1 MEILTRLGMAVAIVL
16 SGVVLYWG
24 ISQLRLSVLRR
35 RVTNGSQLGEL
46 ELRPGVPAI
55 LYFTTPDC
63 APCRT
68 VQGPAIEELGEQLG
82 ERLQVIK
89 IDASEQ
95 MALADYWGVLS
106 VPTTFIIDA
115 QGRPRHVNNG
125 VTPAVRLRQQLRE
138 FAGLVDRAEDKPR
151 AGVAEKRKAFRTQGG

>member
-1 MEILTRLGMAVAIVL
+1 MELLTRLGIAIAIAL
-16 SGVVLYWG
+16 GGVVLYWAVAK
-24 ISQLRLSVLRR
+24 LRLSLLRR
-35 RVTNGSQLGEL
+35 RAASGSHFGGL

-55 LYFTTPDC
+55 LYFTTPNC

-68 VQGPAIEELGEQLG
+68 VQGPAVEELREQMG
-82 ERLQVIK
+82 ARLQIIK

-95 MALADYWGVLS
+95 IALADYWGVLS

-138 FAGLVDRAEDKPR
+138 FAGLVDPAEDQPR
-151 AGVAEKRKAFRTQGG
+151 AGVPEKRKAFRAPGG

>member
-1 MEILTRLGMAVAIVL
+1 MEILTRLGIAMAIVL
-16 SGVVLYWG
+16 GGVLFYWAATR
-24 ISQLRLSVLRR
+24 LRLSLLRHR
-35 RVTNGSQLGEL
+35 AQGGGRFGGL
-46 ELRPGVPAI
+46 ELRLGVPAI

-68 VQGPAIEELGEQLG
+68 VQGPAIEELSEQLG

-125 VTPAVRLRQQLRE
+125 VMTAVRLRQQLRE
-138 FAGLVDRAEDKPR
+138 FAGLTDLAEDKPR
-151 AGVAEKRKAFRTQGG
+151 LTVPEEGKAFRTHGG

>member
-1 MEILTRLGMAVAIVL
+1 MEILTRLGIATAIIFAGVAIYL
-16 SGVVLYWG
+16 ASTK
-24 ISQLRLSVLRR
+24 LRLYLLRR
-35 RVTNGSQLGEL
+35 RAKGDSNSIGVG
-46 ELRPGVPAI
+46 LREGVPGI

-68 VQGPAIEELGEQLG
+68 VQGPAVEELREQFG
-82 ERLQVIK
+82 DRLQIVK
-89 IDASEQ
+89 VDASERTD
-95 MALADYWGVLS
+95 LADYWGVLS

-138 FAGLVDRAEDKPR
+138 FAGLIDPVDKLRAAVPKKQEAFRAER
-151 AGVAEKRKAFRTQGG
+151 G

>member
-1 MEILTRLGMAVAIVL
+1 MEILTRLAIAVAIIL
-16 SGVVLYWG
+16 GGILLYWA
-24 ISQLRLSVLRR
+24 ISKLRLSVLGRR
-35 RVTNGSQLGEL
+35 AQSGSHLGGL

-82 ERLQVIK
+82 DRLQVVK

-115 QGRPRHVNNG
+115 EGQPRHVNNG

-138 FAGLVDRAEDKPR
+138 FAGLADMPEDKPR
-151 AGVAEKRKAFRTQGG
+151 LGVPEKRQAFRAERG

>member
-1 MEILTRLGMAVAIVL
+1 MEILIRLGIAMAIVL
-16 SGVVLYWG
+16 AGVLFYRAAAK
-24 ISQLRLSVLRR
+24 LRLSLLNRR
-35 RVTNGSQLGEL
+35 AKSSPHFGGL
-46 ELRPGVPAI
+46 ELRPDVPAI

-68 VQGPAIEELGEQLG
+68 VQGPAIEELREQLG
-82 ERLQVIK
+82 DRLQVIK

-115 QGRPRHVNNG
+115 HGQPRHVNNG

-138 FAGLVDRAEDKPR
+138 FAGLVDSAEDKPR
-151 AGVAEKRKAFRTQGG
+151 VAVAKKQKAYRVQRG

>member
-1 MEILTRLGMAVAIVL
+1 MEILTRFGVAVAIVL
-16 SGVVLYWG
+16 GGILFYWAVTK
-24 ISQLRLSVLRR
+24 LRLSLLRR
-35 RVTNGSQLGEL
+35 RAKRASHFTGV

-68 VQGPAIEELGEQLG
+68 VQGPAIKELGEQLG
-82 ERLQVIK
+82 DRLQVIK

-95 MALADYWGVLS
+95 MALADYWGVLT

-125 VTPAVRLRQQLRE
+125 VTPAVRLRKQLSE
-138 FAGLVDRAEDKPR
+138 FAGLVDSAEDQSLV
-151 AGVAEKRKAFRTQGG
+151 GVPEKRKAFRPQ

>member
-1 MEILTRLGMAVAIVL
+1 MEILTRLGIALAIALGGVL
-16 SGVVLYWG
+16 FYWAATK
-24 ISQLRLSVLRR
+24 LRLSLLRR
-35 RVTNGSQLGEL
+35 RANSGGHFGGL
-46 ELRPGVPAI
+46 ELVPGVPAI

-68 VQGPAIEELGEQLG
+68 VQGPAIEELREQLE

-89 IDASEQ
+89 IDASEHL
-95 MALADYWGVLS
+95 ALADYWGVLS

-115 QGRPRHVNNG
+115 EGRPRHVNNG

-138 FAGLVDRAEDKPR
+138 FAGLVDLAEDKPL
-151 AGVAEKRKAFRTQGG
+151 ATVPEKQQAFRVQRG